1 MTLVARILVII
12 FLINSCNIVSE
23 LKSYNG
29 FAFGTTYSIILQ
41 SDNELQI
48 KQLVESI
55 VLRIN
60 KSMSTYVENSIIS
73 NINIGNQVEIDT
85 DFENVFNASKLVWQQ
100 SNGYFDPTVGS
111 LVNAYGFG
119 PSEPINSLNAKV
131 IDSLLEFT
139 GFSKIKISNNNTIK
153 KDDKRIYIDFN
164 AIAKGYAVDIISKEL
179 RELGYK
185 NFLVEI
191 GGEVFAEGINPLKG
205 TMWTIGID
213 NPLQKQSRDF
223 ISSIQIRGKGMATS
237 GNYRKYKIDKN
248 SGEKYVHTINPLNG
262 LPVKSNILSATV
274 VAESSM
280 LADAYATA
288 LMAMPLN
295 EGEKLVSTLD
305 NVDAMWIISE
315 NKNFKIVKSS
325 NFKYNSI

>member
-73 NINIGNQVEIDT
+73 NINAGNQVEIDT

-119 PSEPINSLNAKV
+119 PSEPINSLNAKA

-153 KDDKRIYIDFN
+153 KDDKRTYIDFN

-191 GGEVFAEGINPLKG
+191 GGEVFAEGINPLRG

-213 NPLQKQSRDF
+213 KPLQKQSRDF

>member
-12 FLINSCNIVSE
+12 FLINSCDKVSE

-153 KDDKRIYIDFN
+153 KDDKRTYIDFN

-191 GGEVFAEGINPLKG
+191 GGEVFAEGINPLRG

-213 NPLQKQSRDF
+213 KPLQKQSIDF

-295 EGEKLVSTLD
+295 EGEKLVSTLE

-315 NKNFKIVKSS
+315 KKNFKIVKSS
-325 NFKYNSI
+325 NFKYDSI

>member
-1 MTLVARILVII
+1 MTLAARILVII
-12 FLINSCNIVSE
+12 FLINSCDKVSE

-153 KDDKRIYIDFN
+153 KDDNRTYIDFN

-191 GGEVFAEGINPLKG
+191 GGEVFAEGINPLRG

-213 NPLQKQSRDF
+213 KPLQKQSIDF

-295 EGEKLVSTLD
+295 EGEKLVSTLE

-325 NFKYNSI
+325 NFKYDSI

>member
-12 FLINSCNIVSE
+12 FLINSCDKVSE

-153 KDDKRIYIDFN
+153 KDDKRTYIDFN

-191 GGEVFAEGINPLKG
+191 GGEVFAEGINTLKG

-213 NPLQKQSRDF
+213 KPLQKQSRDF

-295 EGEKLVSTLD
+295 EGEKLVSTLE
-305 NVDAMWIISE
+305 NVDAMWVISE

-325 NFKYNSI
+325 NFKYDSI

>member
-1 MTLVARILVII
+1 MTLAARILVII
-12 FLINSCNIVSE
+12 FLINSCDKVSE

-119 PSEPINSLNAKV
+119 PSEQIISLNAKA

-153 KDDKRIYIDFN
+153 KDDKRTYIDFN

-191 GGEVFAEGINPLKG
+191 GGEVFAEGINTLKG

-213 NPLQKQSRDF
+213 KPLQKQSRDF

-295 EGEKLVSTLD
+295 EGEKLVSTLE

-325 NFKYNSI
+325 NFKYDSI

>member
-12 FLINSCNIVSE
+12 FLINSCDKVSE

-153 KDDKRIYIDFN
+153 KDDKRTYIDFN

-191 GGEVFAEGINPLKG
+191 GGEVFAEGINPLRG

-213 NPLQKQSRDF
+213 KPLQKQSIDF

-248 SGEKYVHTINPLNG
+248 SGEKYVHTINPLN
-262 LPVKSNILSATV
+262 LS
-274 VAESSM
+274 
-280 LADAYATA
+280 L
-288 LMAMPLN
+288 
-295 EGEKLVSTLD
+295 
-305 NVDAMWIISE
+305 IHI
-315 NKNFKIVKSS
+315 
-325 NFKYNSI
+325 

>member
-12 FLINSCNIVSE
+12 FLINSCDKVSE

-139 GFSKIKISNNNTIK
+139 GFSKIKMSNNKTIK

-191 GGEVFAEGINPLKG
+191 GGEVFAEGINTLKG

-213 NPLQKQSRDF
+213 KPLQKQSIDF

-295 EGEKLVSTLD
+295 EGEKLVSTLE

-325 NFKYNSI
+325 NFKYDSI

>member
-12 FLINSCNIVSE
+12 FLINSCNKVSE

-48 KQLVESI
+48 KKLVES
-55 VLRIN
+55 VVVRIN
-60 KSMSTYVENSIIS
+60 KSMSTYIENSIIS
-73 NINIGNQVEIDT
+73 NINVGNQVEIDT

-100 SNGYFDPTVGS
+100 SKGYFDPTVGS

-119 PSEPINSLNAKV
+119 PSEPINSLNTKV

-139 GFSKIKISNNNTIK
+139 GFSKIKMSNNKTIK

-164 AIAKGYAVDIISKEL
+164 AIAKGYAVDIISNEL

-288 LMAMPLN
+288 LMAMPLK

>member
-12 FLINSCNIVSE
+12 FLVSSCDKVSE

-153 KDDKRIYIDFN
+153 KDDKRTYIDFN

-191 GGEVFAEGINPLKG
+191 GGEVFAEGINTLKG

-213 NPLQKQSRDF
+213 KPLQKQSRDF

-295 EGEKLVSTLD
+295 EGEKLVSTLE

-325 NFKYNSI
+325 NFKYDSI

>member
-12 FLINSCNIVSE
+12 FLVCSCDKVSE

-119 PSEPINSLNAKV
+119 PSEPINSLNAKA

-153 KDDKRIYIDFN
+153 KDDKRTFIDFN

-191 GGEVFAEGINPLKG
+191 GGEVFAEGINTLKG

-213 NPLQKQSRDF
+213 KPLQKQSRDF

-295 EGEKLVSTLD
+295 EGEKLVSTLE

-325 NFKYNSI
+325 NFKYDSI

>member
-12 FLINSCNIVSE
+12 FFINSCDKVSE

-119 PSEPINSLNAKV
+119 PSEPINSLNKKA
-131 IDSLLEFT
+131 IDSILEFT
-139 GFSKIKISNNNTIK
+139 GFSKIKMSNNNTIK
-153 KDDKRIYIDFN
+153 KDDKRTYIDFN

-191 GGEVFAEGINPLKG
+191 GGEVFAEGINPLRG

-213 NPLQKQSRDF
+213 KPLQKQSIDF

-295 EGEKLVSTLD
+295 EGEKLVSTLE

-325 NFKYNSI
+325 NFKYDSI

>member
-12 FLINSCNIVSE
+12 FLINSCDKVSE

-139 GFSKIKISNNNTIK
+139 GFSKIKIINNNTIK
-153 KDDKRIYIDFN
+153 KDDKRTYIDFN

-191 GGEVFAEGINPLKG
+191 GGEVFAEGINPLRG

-213 NPLQKQSRDF
+213 KPLQKQSIDF

-295 EGEKLVSTLD
+295 EGEKLVSTLE

-325 NFKYNSI
+325 NFKYDSI

>member
-55 VLRIN
+55 VVRIN
-60 KSMSTYVENSIIS
+60 KSMSTYIENSIIS
-73 NINIGNQVEIDT
+73 NINAGNQVEIDT

-100 SNGYFDPTVGS
+100 SKGYFDPTVGS

-119 PSEPINSLNAKV
+119 PSDPINSLNTKA

-139 GFSKIKISNNNTIK
+139 GFSKIKMSINNTIK

-164 AIAKGYAVDIISKEL
+164 AIAKGYAVDIISNEL

-295 EGEKLVSTLD
+295 EGEKLVSTLE

-325 NFKYNSI
+325 NFKYDSI

>member
-12 FLINSCNIVSE
+12 FLINSCDKVSE

-153 KDDKRIYIDFN
+153 KDDKRTYIDFN

-191 GGEVFAEGINPLKG
+191 GGEVFAEGINTLKG

-213 NPLQKQSRDF
+213 KPLQKQSRDF

-295 EGEKLVSTLD
+295 EGEKLVSTLE

-325 NFKYNSI
+325 NFKYDSI

>member
-12 FLINSCNIVSE
+12 FLVSSCDKVSE

-153 KDDKRIYIDFN
+153 KDDKRTYIDFN

-213 NPLQKQSRDF
+213 KPLQKQSRDF

-295 EGEKLVSTLD
+295 EGEKLVSTLE

-325 NFKYNSI
+325 NFKYDSI

>member
-55 VLRIN
+55 VVRIN
-60 KSMSTYVENSIIS
+60 KSMSTYIENSIIS
-73 NINIGNQVEIDT
+73 NINAGNQVEIDT

-100 SNGYFDPTVGS
+100 SKGYFDPTVGS

-119 PSEPINSLNAKV
+119 PSDPINSLNTKA

-139 GFSKIKISNNNTIK
+139 GFSKIKMSINNTIK

-164 AIAKGYAVDIISKEL
+164 AIAKGYAVDIISNEL

-205 TMWTIGID
+205 SMWTIGID

-295 EGEKLVSTLD
+295 EGQKLVSTLD

-325 NFKYNSI
+325 NFKYDSI

>member
-12 FLINSCNIVSE
+12 FLINSCDKVSE

-153 KDDKRIYIDFN
+153 KDDKRTYIDFN

-191 GGEVFAEGINPLKG
+191 GGEVFAEGINTLKG

-213 NPLQKQSRDF
+213 KPLQKQSIDF

-295 EGEKLVSTLD
+295 EGEKLVSTLE

-325 NFKYNSI
+325 NFKYDSI

>member
-12 FLINSCNIVSE
+12 FLINSCNKVSE

-55 VLRIN
+55 ILRIN
-60 KSMSTYVENSIIS
+60 KSMSTYIENSIIS
-73 NINIGNQVEIDT
+73 NINVGNQVEIDT

-153 KDDKRIYIDFN
+153 KDDKRTYIDFN

-295 EGEKLVSTLD
+295 EGEKLVSTLE

-325 NFKYNSI
+325 NFKYDSI

>member
-12 FLINSCNIVSE
+12 FLVSSCDKVSE

-153 KDDKRIYIDFN
+153 KDDKRTYIDFN

-191 GGEVFAEGINPLKG
+191 GGEVFAEGINPLRG

-213 NPLQKQSRDF
+213 KPLQKQSRDF

-295 EGEKLVSTLD
+295 EGEKLVSTLE

-325 NFKYNSI
+325 NFKYDSI

>member
-1 MTLVARILVII
+1 MTLVVRILVII
-12 FLINSCNIVSE
+12 FLINSCDKVSE
-23 LKSYNG
+23 LKSFNG

-153 KDDKRIYIDFN
+153 KDDKRTYIDFN

-191 GGEVFAEGINPLKG
+191 GGEVFAEGINPLRG

-213 NPLQKQSRDF
+213 KPLQKQSIDF

-295 EGEKLVSTLD
+295 EGEKLVSTLE

-325 NFKYNSI
+325 NFKYDSI

>member
-12 FLINSCNIVSE
+12 FLINSCDKVSE

-153 KDDKRIYIDFN
+153 KDDKRTYIDFN

-191 GGEVFAEGINPLKG
+191 GGEVFAEGINTLKG

-213 NPLQKQSRDF
+213 KPLQKQSRDF

-237 GNYRKYKIDKN
+237 GNYRKFKIDKN

-295 EGEKLVSTLD
+295 EGEKLVSTLE

-325 NFKYNSI
+325 NFKYDSI

>member
-1 MTLVARILVII
+1 MTLVARILAII
-12 FLINSCNIVSE
+12 FLVSSCDKVSE

-29 FAFGTTYSIILQ
+29 YAFGTTYSIILQ

-191 GGEVFAEGINPLKG
+191 GGEVFAEGINPLRG

-213 NPLQKQSRDF
+213 KPLQKQSIDF

-262 LPVKSNILSATV
+262 LPVKSNILSVTV

-295 EGEKLVSTLD
+295 EGEKLVSTLE
-305 NVDAMWIISE
+305 NFDAMWIISE

-325 NFKYNSI
+325 NFKYDSI

>member
-55 VLRIN
+55 VVRIN
-60 KSMSTYVENSIIS
+60 KSMSTYIENSIIS
-73 NINIGNQVEIDT
+73 NINAGNQVEIDT

-100 SNGYFDPTVGS
+100 SKGYFDPTVGS

-119 PSEPINSLNAKV
+119 PSEPINSLNKKA
-131 IDSLLEFT
+131 IDSILEFT
-139 GFSKIKISNNNTIK
+139 GFSKIKMSNNNTIK

-295 EGEKLVSTLD
+295 EGQKLVSTLD

>member
-153 KDDKRIYIDFN
+153 KDDKRTYIDFN

-191 GGEVFAEGINPLKG
+191 GGEVFAEGINPLRG

-213 NPLQKQSRDF
+213 KPLQKQSIDF

-295 EGEKLVSTLD
+295 EGEKLVSTLE

-325 NFKYNSI
+325 NFKYDSI

>member
-12 FLINSCNIVSE
+12 FLINSCNKVSE

-153 KDDKRIYIDFN
+153 KDDKRTYIDFN

-288 LMAMPLN
+288 LMAMPLS
-295 EGEKLVSTLD
+295 EGEKLVSTLE

-325 NFKYNSI
+325 NFKYDSI